1 MPAQRPHYVEIA
13 AKSVLNRV
21 RGMPFEWSIN
31 PYRGCYHACVF
42 CYARQTHTFLER
54 DGITEW
60 GSTIF
65 VKLNA
70 AQVLRRELAEPSWR
84 GEEVALGTA
93 TDPYQPAEGTYRITR
108 AILVE
113 LARAAG
119 VSVCFSI
126 PTIEVDLARSIE
138 PTVAPPAQRLRALET
153 LATAGVRAGVA
164 IAPVLPGLTD
174 SVEQL
179 RAVYR
184 AAHGAGASFAWTG
197 VLHLEEVARESYF
210 SFLQEHQ
217 PELVQ
222 RYEQLYGTKYAPKAY
237 AAEIDKRARSAGI
250 QFEPPPTIEFEPSL
264 VQLSLI

>member
-1 MPAQRPHYVEIA
+1 MPAQRPCYVEIG

-42 CYARQTHTFLER
+42 CYARRTHTFLER
-54 DGITEW
+54 DGINEW
-60 GSTIF
+60 SSTIF

-70 AQVLRRELAEPSWR
+70 AQVLRRELAESSWR
-84 GEEVALGTA
+84 GDEVALGTA

-113 LARAAG
+113 LARARTPAHIVTRSPLVVRDVDVLQELSRAAG
-119 VSVCFSI
+119 VSVWFSI
-126 PTIEVDLARSIE
+126 PTIDVELARSIE

-153 LATAGVRAGVA
+153 LATA
-164 IAPVLPGLTD
+164 
-174 SVEQL
+174 
-179 RAVYR
+179 
-184 AAHGAGASFAWTG
+184 G

-237 AAEIDKRARSAGI
+237 AAEIDKRARSARAGI
-250 QFEPPPTIEFEPSL
+250 RFDPPPTIEPKPSL